1 MSTTVASWTV
11 DPNIVDIK
19 LNDGHSIP
27 SIGLGVYRSE
37 PGEETSLAVQTAIE
51 LGYSHID
58 TARFYA
64 NEADCLAGIKAAGV
78 DRDEIFVTTKLRPVD
93 FGFAKAKHA
102 IAESAERLGGHI
114 ECLLLHCPS
123 GNPAARY
130 EAWRAMEEAVEAG
143 TVSSIG
149 ISNFG
154 VGHIDA
160 LLERAKI
167 KPVLNQIELH
177 PWLQSVDIVQRCKA
191 LDIVVEAYS
200 PLAKAKKMKDKTLV
214 AIATRLGVT
223 PAQVLVRW
231 SLQHDFV
238 VLPKS
243 VNEER
248 LRANKDVYSFALTD
262 DDMAAL
268 DKLEAGFATGWTP
281 QIDDPI

>member
-1 MSTTVASWTV
+1 MTTSAVVADS
-11 DPNIVDIK
+11 NIVDIK
-19 LNDGHSIP
+19 LSDGHSIP
-27 SIGLGVYRSE
+27 SIGLGVYQSS
-37 PGEETSLAVQTAIE
+37 PGEETEAAVKTAIE
-51 LGYSHID
+51 LGYTHVD

-64 NEADCLAGIKAAGV
+64 NEADCFAGIKASGV
-78 DRDEIFVTTKLRPVD
+78 ERDEIFVTTKLRPSD

-102 IAESAERLGGHI
+102 ITESAERLGGHI
-114 ECLLLHCPS
+114 DCLLLHCPS

-130 EAWRAMEEAVEAG
+130 EAWRAMEQAVEAG

-177 PWLQSVDIVQRCKA
+177 PWLQSADIVQHCKA

-200 PLAKAKKMKDKTLV
+200 PLAKAKKMKDKTLL

-231 SLQHDFV
+231 SLQHGFV

-248 LRANKDVYSFALTD
+248 LRLNKDVYSFELSDA
-262 DDMAAL
+262 DMAAL
-268 DKLEAGFATGWTP
+268 DNLESGFATGWTP

>member
-1 MSTTVASWTV
+1 MSAASEWSR
-11 DPNIVDIK
+11 DANIPDIK
-19 LNDGHSIP
+19 LNNGLSIP
-27 SIGLGVYRSE
+27 AIGLGVYRSE
-37 PGEETSLAVQTAIE
+37 PGEETALAVQTAIE
-51 LGYSHID
+51 MGYSHID

-93 FGFAKAKHA
+93 FGFAKATHA
-102 IAESAERLGGHI
+102 IQESAERLGGKI
-114 ECLLLHCPS
+114 DCLLLHCPS
-123 GNPAARY
+123 GNPSARY
-130 EAWRAMEEAVEAG
+130 DAWRAMEAAVESG
-143 TVSSIG
+143 VVSSIG
-149 ISNFG
+149 VSNFG

-167 KPVLNQIELH
+167 QPVINQIELH
-177 PWLQSVDIVQRCKA
+177 PWLQSADIVARCKA

-200 PLAKAKKMKDKTLV
+200 PLAKAKKMKDKTLL
-214 AIATRLGVT
+214 AIAQRLNVT

-243 VNEER
+243 VNAER
-248 LRANKDVYSFALTD
+248 LRVNKDVYSFTLTD
-262 DDMAAL
+262 ADMAAL